1 MVFCPLMFGRIL
13 VVGVFGFK
21 SSICLNQKLLFAALE
36 NHLSVKL
43 WLKSIRVVLN
53 SNSYFLSFDALYKV
67 DLVKKRG

>member
-13 VVGVFGFK
+13 VVGVFSFK